1 MIKLFSAQDLSN
13 THSPEFLAMIH
24 PSGASRY
31 PHLIT
36 HPPHPAP
43 HPAPGQLPAGE
54 AMLLGSM
61 PWPLGVKPILVS
73 STGAEPRRTPMSQ
86 AEPHLNSE
94 STGRGRGEL
103 GVCSR
108 RDREPGLARVMEQ
121 RGHRWVRG
129 APRPLAYS
137 PPHPA
142 SPSPL
147 PWAGEGRQGEL
158 EEARVT
164 SHLCCWSC

>member
-1 MIKLFSAQDLSN
+1 
-13 THSPEFLAMIH
+13 
-24 PSGASRY
+24 
-31 PHLIT
+31 
-36 HPPHPAP
+36 
-43 HPAPGQLPAGE
+43 
-54 AMLLGSM
+54 
-61 PWPLGVKPILVS
+61 
-73 STGAEPRRTPMSQ
+73 MSQ

-121 RGHRWVRG
+121 RGRGWVRG
-129 APRPLAYS
+129 APRPLACS
-137 PPHPA
+137 PPPPPAPA

-147 PWAGEGRQGEL
+147 PWAGEGRRGEL